1 MASGMYEYKKEFFQY
16 YLKYS
21 CNRILNIPHSLRYR
35 AQLGYYYN
43 LAKTGFAQHYP
54 KDKLTIQDAHSTG
67 LYSTN

>member
-1 MASGMYEYKKEFFQY
+1 MASGMYEYKKEFFQN

-54 KDKLTIQDAHSTG
+54 KG
-67 LYSTN
+67 